1 MKRRK
6 KWIASLTA
14 VCMTLSLVACSSG
27 GTDTGETAA
36 ADVAES
42 VETVES
48 ASAADSA
55 ETEAVDT
62 SVEDTIV
69 VMVPPII
76 TDYTTYLDQWI
87 ADFNEI
93 YPNLKIE
100 VIATSWDDNV
110 EKLTTMSLSGQAP
123 DIANIEAQTLG
134 ACVDMGVAVSLTDY
148 MDPEDLADYD
158 ENALAYTTLDDTV
171 YGLPLY
177 ISIQGLGGNKAM
189 LEEAGV
195 DVEKVQTE
203 GWTFD
208 EFMTAIANGTTEDH
222 YGFVFANAGITTI
235 DFINVF
241 GATAGLTSNF
251 TSDLKYAYT
260 SENMHNLLTA
270 IEEIIDAGYMPD
282 YGVEAGN
289 RLVMLETGECMVT
302 GKAMPLFESNVLTNN
317 AGIADGTAV
326 DGSVELEY
334 VFLPCPT
341 MENVTES
348 MHGNA
353 NAFIA
358 LRNNNTTD
366 EHLKNVMLF
375 LDFISSGEPAAVT
388 ANGCYLSCVCESG
401 REAQAGMDLEQ
412 SEANAAMSAR
422 AMDLV
427 VAPPSGVTAEQ
438 SANADTLMN
447 EVLVPKMQAL
457 IAGETTADEM
467 YQDILDEA
475 ISLFGEDGCETG
487 FISR

>member
-134 ACVDMGVAVSLTDY
+134 TYVDMGVAVSLTDY

-195 DVEKVQTE
+195 DVERCRRK
-203 GWTFD
+203 G
-208 EFMTAIANGTTEDH
+208 G
-222 YGFVFANAGITTI
+222 
-235 DFINVF
+235 
-241 GATAGLTSNF
+241 
-251 TSDLKYAYT
+251 
-260 SENMHNLLTA
+260 
-270 IEEIIDAGYMPD
+270 
-282 YGVEAGN
+282 
-289 RLVMLETGECMVT
+289 R
-302 GKAMPLFESNVLTNN
+302 
-317 AGIADGTAV
+317 
-326 DGSVELEY
+326 
-334 VFLPCPT
+334 
-341 MENVTES
+341 S
-348 MHGNA
+348 M
-353 NAFIA
+353 
-358 LRNNNTTD
+358 
-366 EHLKNVMLF
+366 
-375 LDFISSGEPAAVT
+375 SS
-388 ANGCYLSCVCESG
+388 
-401 REAQAGMDLEQ
+401 
-412 SEANAAMSAR
+412 
-422 AMDLV
+422 
-427 VAPPSGVTAEQ
+427 
-438 SANADTLMN
+438 
-447 EVLVPKMQAL
+447 
-457 IAGETTADEM
+457 
-467 YQDILDEA
+467 
-475 ISLFGEDGCETG
+475 
-487 FISR
+487 